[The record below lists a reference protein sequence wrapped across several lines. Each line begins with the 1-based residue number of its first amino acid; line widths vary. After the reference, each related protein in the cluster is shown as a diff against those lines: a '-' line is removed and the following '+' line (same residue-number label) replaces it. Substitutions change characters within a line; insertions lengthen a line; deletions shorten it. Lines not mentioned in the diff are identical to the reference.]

1 MLSLFLLIFFSLS
14 KDHFQIVKNVYALFT
29 MLSKKRFQCWNIKL
43 CESLVKVSNE
53 IKQYVNNVTVRSH

>member
-14 KDHFQIVKNVYALFT
+14 KDHFQIIKNVYALFT
-29 MLSKKRFQCWNIKL
+29 MLPKKRFENIKL